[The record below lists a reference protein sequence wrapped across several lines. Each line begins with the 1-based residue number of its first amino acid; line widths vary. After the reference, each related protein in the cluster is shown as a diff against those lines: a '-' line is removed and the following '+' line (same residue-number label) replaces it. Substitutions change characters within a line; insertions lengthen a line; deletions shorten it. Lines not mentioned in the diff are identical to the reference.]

1 MCKHGE
7 VINHDQSKFRRNNFQ
22 INIHMQADYSTYF
35 LQQNFGKKKLI
46 KISSINTTLYSFV
59 FNFDLSY

>member
-46 KISSINTTLYSFV
+46 KISSINTTL
-59 FNFDLSY
+59 